1 MQRFHRKVL
10 GDITLIPI
18 LLITIIMILMEPWL
32 AQRTPLEERVLLVL
46 GVAKYLQMVKQ
57 SMYSFTPIL
66 SNRGWNMV
74 GKPLIRQQKILTG
87 LKS

>member
-32 AQRTPLEERVLLVL
+32 AQRTPLEEDLLPVLV
-46 GVAKYLQMVKQ
+46 VAKYLQMVKR
-57 SMYSFTPIL
+57 SISPLTPIL
-66 SNRGWNMV
+66 SNRG
-74 GKPLIRQQKILTG
+74 
-87 LKS
+87 